1 MNAVSEKVIQQTTD
15 QTERPPGGADTAVAP
30 DAAAVNLVRESTRAV
45 IAPKKIF
52 VCSPYRP
59 TSKTEECR
67 KDELAANI
75 SRAKNACRILATLG
89 FLPLAPHLYFTQFLK
104 DEDAQERNTGMK
116 LGMRWLE
123 DADELWVF
131 GNTISEGMAAEIEK
145 AHELDKPVRNLPEPG
160 RVVELLL
167 KSISEQYH
175 VPLDDKK
182 TENSNGQQE
191 AAESEDNNG

>member
-1 MNAVSEKVIQQTTD
+1 MKAVSDKVIQQTPD
-15 QTERPPGGADTAVAP
+15 PIERPPGGGDPATDP
-30 DAAAVNLVRESTRAV
+30 DAAAVGADTVNKAAAT
-45 IAPKKIF
+45 APKKIF

-67 KDELAANI
+67 KDELMANI
-75 SRAKNACRILATLG
+75 NRAKTACRILTTLG

-145 AHELDKPVRNLPEPG
+145 AHELNKPVRNLPEPG

-175 VPLDDKK
+175 VPLDDRKA
-182 TENSNGQQE
+182 ENSNG
-191 AAESEDNNG
+191 

>member
-1 MNAVSEKVIQQTTD
+1 MNAVSDKVIQKSAVRTV
-15 QTERPPGGADTAVAP
+15 RPPGGGDPATKPDATAVGT
-30 DAAAVNLVRESTRAV
+30 DTVNKEAAT
-45 IAPKKIF
+45 APKEIF

-75 SRAKNACRILATLG
+75 SRAKTACRILTTLG
-89 FLPLAPHLYFTQFLK
+89 FLPMAPHLYFTQFLK

-123 DADELWVF
+123 EADELWVF

-145 AHELDKPVRNLPEPG
+145 AHELNKPVRNLPEPG

-175 VPLDDKK
+175 VPLDDKA
-182 TENSNGQQE
+182 ESSNGQQE
-191 AAESEDNNG
+191 AAESEDING

>member
-1 MNAVSEKVIQQTTD
+1 MNAVSDKVIQKTTD
-15 QTERPPGGADTAVAP
+15 QTERPPGRADTAVEP
-30 DAAAVNLVRESTRAV
+30 DATAVGKDTGSTATV
-45 IAPKKIF
+45 TAPKKIF

-75 SRAKNACRILATLG
+75 SRTKNACRILATLG

-104 DEDAQERNTGMK
+104 DEDAQERNNGMK
-116 LGMRWLE
+116 FGMRWLE

-145 AHELDKPVRNLPEPG
+145 AHELNKPVRNLPEPG

-167 KSISEQYH
+167 KSISEQHH

-191 AAESEDNNG
+191 AAEREDNNG